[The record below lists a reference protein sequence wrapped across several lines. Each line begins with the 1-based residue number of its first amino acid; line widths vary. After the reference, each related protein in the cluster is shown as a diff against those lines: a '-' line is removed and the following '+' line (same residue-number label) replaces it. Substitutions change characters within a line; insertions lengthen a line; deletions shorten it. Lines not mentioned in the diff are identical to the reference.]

1 MGRHTPDSVDRR
13 YTWPVIRAFDPA
25 SRVLGRPDGRPAP
38 WVHAD
43 QPTPSELEE
52 LEESFGFPAEFLR
65 HALDVDELA
74 RLDRSDDGAWLAVF
88 RVPWVEPG
96 DHDLPL
102 RAAPVACLMRPG
114 QVVTIASRP
123 TDVIERLLAR
133 RDLDPAQPHRLF
145 LQLVLAG
152 ADAFLAH
159 LREIEHAVD
168 RLEDEIQSSLRN
180 RELLGLLRNQKS
192 LVHFTTALRSD
203 LLMLERLERDP
214 RLHLADEDRELL
226 QDVVVELRQA
236 IEVTSISE
244 DILSQ
249 MMDAFATLI
258 SNNLNVVM
266 KVLTSLTILLA
277 IPSLVAS
284 FYGMNVGLPFQHHPA
299 AFGLVLATSVSA
311 SALVAIFFWRRRWL

>member
-1 MGRHTPDSVDRR
+1 
-13 YTWPVIRAFDPA
+13 VIRAFDLA
-25 SRVLGRPDGRPAP
+25 SRALAPADGRPTT
-38 WVHAD
+38 WIHAD
-43 QPTPSELEE
+43 QPTPVELGQ
-52 LEESFGFPAEFLR
+52 LERSFGFPADFFR

-74 RLDRSDDGAWLAVF
+74 RLDRAEDGAWLAVI
-88 RVPWVEPG
+88 RVPWVEPA
-96 DHDLPL
+96 DPQLPL
-102 RAAPVACLMRPG
+102 RAAPLACLMRPG
-114 QVVTIASRP
+114 MVVTVASRP
-123 TDVIERLLAR
+123 SDVIDRAVAR
-133 RDLDPAQPHRLF
+133 RDLETGQPHRLF
-145 LQLVLAG
+145 LQLVHSA

-214 RLHLADEDRELL
+214 RLPLAPEDHELL
-226 QDVVVELRQA
+226 EDVVVELRQA

-299 AFGLVLATSVSA
+299 AFGWV
-311 SALVAIFFWRRRWL
+311 LVASVAISAMVAIYFWRKRWL